1 MKKGSEMPI
10 DFDSLEPCTR
20 EDLKK
25 QKLKQREERI
35 AKAKAAGRYM
45 EAQYDYQ
52 KQRCYAAEDSWK
64 CGLPIEYLK
73 NISLEESVRFCE
85 SILQSDWL
93 VRNLGPQEPIKFK
106 PGRGG
111 ASAWGSAFDREILLP
126 EVMRE
131 KWIIVHEM
139 AHVLAPL
146 GEWHGKEW
154 VKMYLFLVAN
164 VFGEAEMNA
173 LADCMRNQGV
183 RW

>member
-1 MKKGSEMPI
+1 MPI

-25 QKLKQREERI
+25 AKLKKRAERI
-35 AKAKAAGRYM
+35 AKAKAEGRYM
-45 EAQYDYQ
+45 EAQTDYQ
-52 KQRCYAAEDSWK
+52 KQRCYDAEDDWK
-64 CGLPIEYLK
+64 NGLPSEYLRLV
-73 NISLEESVRFCE
+73 SLEESVRFCE

-93 VRNLGPQEPIKFK
+93 VRNLGPQEPITFK

-111 ASAWGSAFDREILLP
+111 SSAWGSSFDREILLP

-164 VFGEAEMNA
+164 IFGETEMNV
-173 LADCMRNQGV
+173 LADYMYREGV